1 MTDGQKANNGRV
13 TVAVLGSQLKEIDR
27 KLDSIVAD
35 HDILIRMQ
43 VRVEHNQKDIDRLG
57 RKTRDLDKVRRR
69 EATIEMLAAALIG
82 IGAWLRP

>member
-1 MTDGQKANNGRV
+1 MTDGQKANNGRA
-13 TVAVLGSQLKEIDR
+13 TIAVFGSQLNEINR
-27 KLDSIVAD
+27 KLDSIVVD

-43 VRVEHNQKDIDRLG
+43 VQVGQNQKDIDKLG
-57 RKTRDLDKVRRR
+57 EKTRILDKARRR